1 MSIAKFQFR
10 LEPVLKQRA
19 AREVAAEQ
27 ALALAHKEYNQRLTL
42 LENTR
47 RRLKA
52 ALEGAGKDRVDYF
65 EIRQILFYR
74 ASINEKI
81 KIQEKGVSEAGLIVE
96 HKRDEAVQA
105 RQERQALDKLKEQ
118 YLQNYRREM
127 ANREQKEVDEL
138 SGNAYQRRSS

>member
-1 MSIAKFQFR
+1 MAKFQFR

-19 AREVAAEQ
+19 AKEVSAEQ
-27 ALALAHKEYNQRLTL
+27 ALALARKEYNRCLTL

-47 RRLKA
+47 QSLQ
-52 ALEGAGKDRVDYF
+52 ALEATRRDELDYF
-65 EIRQILFYR
+65 EIRQHFFYR
-74 ASINEKI
+74 VSVNEKI

-118 YLQNYRREM
+118 CLQNYRREM
-127 ANREQKEVDEL
+127 ADREQKEVDEL
-138 SGNAYQRRSS
+138 SLSIYHRRDN